1 MEGQSVPREAVA
13 GTTLQVIL
21 KVKMTQFL
29 LIEII
34 VCFPEIPC
42 FQRLPSYSH
51 SSKVLDIDTESMSGT
66 LQSPHLLDEETT
78 LVSYSLTAGVEGEV
92 IIEIGEKVEEAKKS
106 SGGLENFDITIGCPG
121 ADGVTA
127 QTQCADDI
135 FTFEIGPHN
144 DRGETESY
152 VRSQFGPLMVSD
164 DLSEVSLYLPGPRV
178 LSYGM
183 DDLVWSGGRHVTR
196 FNFNQESSLH
206 LPVVLC
212 RFSRV
217 FF

>member
-1 MEGQSVPREAVA
+1 
-13 GTTLQVIL
+13 
-21 KVKMTQFL
+21 
-29 LIEII
+29 
-34 VCFPEIPC
+34 
-42 FQRLPSYSH
+42 
-51 SSKVLDIDTESMSGT
+51 MSGT
-66 LQSPHLLDEETT
+66 LESPHLLDEETT

-92 IIEIGEKVEEAKKS
+92 IIEIGEKIEEAREN
-106 SGGLENFDITIGCPG
+106 SGGLEIFDITIGCPG

-127 QTQCADDI
+127 QTQCVDDI
-135 FTFEIGPHN
+135 FTFELGPHN

-152 VRSQFGPLMVSD
+152 VRSQFGPLMVSV

-196 FNFNQESSLH
+196 FNYNQESSLH

-212 RFSRV
+212 KFWFSRV
-217 FF
+217 FL